1 LNGLAAHRVAIA
13 AKMPQLRGNPNRAA
27 AALRPCQPYGSNRF
41 PRDGAVGTGNAGH
54 RDCHLRSRALE
65 GARRHRSND
74 GFAYCTALFEQSSR
88 HAQPAHLGIIA
99 VRDKSLDKPLRAAG
113 NIGEGLCNPTSGA
126 GFRGR
131 HDPARIL
138 QAPADSRGKMF
149 ELRIGVRHDH
159 ESTSL
164 ELRMDIATPE
174 HTPMMQQY
182 LRIKAQHPDVLLF
195 YRMGDFYEMFYD
207 DARRAAEL
215 LDIAL
220 TQRGASA
227 GAPIPMAGV
236 PAVTLDS
243 YLAKLVRK
251 GESVAIC
258 EQRGDPGKAKGP
270 MEREVVRIV
279 TPGTITDEALLEE
292 RRDNVLASV
301 CAGDGRYGLAWLEL
315 SAGRFSVMELESLAA
330 LEAEVERLQPKEIL
344 APDGAQPALARSLS
358 AADRPWRA
366 RAPWQFDIDS
376 ATHALTEQ
384 FRTRD
389 LAGFGCADKP
399 QAIAAAGALLSFVR
413 ETQKSALPHLLSITT
428 EERDAALIMDPAT
441 RRNLE
446 LDESLAGT
454 QELTLAG
461 VFDRTST
468 PMGGRLLRRW
478 LHRPLRDRDIL
489 RSRYHAVATL
499 IEQAHY
505 GEFAE
510 PLRAIGDLERILAR
524 IALRSARPRD
534 LAQLR
539 GALAA
544 LPALKQALVTVAEAS
559 LLLKLAAEIGDHRQ
573 EHDLLRRSIIDS
585 PPHYLRDGGVIAEGY
600 DAELDEL
607 RALGSN
613 TEQFLLDLEQRERE
627 RSGLSSLKL
636 GFNRVQGFYIEVN
649 RSQADRVPPEYLRR
663 QTVKS
668 AERFITPELKS
679 FEDKVLGARDRALA
693 REKSLY
699 EEVLDRLSAMLPS
712 LQSTAT
718 AVAQIDVLACFA
730 ERAAALDCA
739 QPELTAEPTLL
750 IEGGRH
756 PVVER
761 AGREPFIP
769 NDVRFDQ
776 SRRMLIITGPNMGG
790 KSTYMR
796 QTALIVVLAH
806 IGCFVPARRAVLG
819 PIDRIFTRI
828 GASDDLA
835 GGRSTFMLEMTET
848 ANILNNAT
856 AESLVLMD
864 EVGRGTSTF
873 DGLSLAWACAAFIAS
888 KIRAFTLF
896 ATHYFELTSL
906 ASEAPGVVNVHV
918 EAVEHG
924 DRLVFLHS
932 VKEGPAN
939 QSYGLQVAALAG
951 IPKSVTAQARRY
963 LTELERERDALR
975 KHNSPQAELP
985 IFTPAAAPMVSAALT
1000 ALRAAD
1006 PDTLSPRAAL
1016 DLLFR
1021 LKSLDRDQS

>member
-1 LNGLAAHRVAIA
+1 MSI
-13 AKMPQLRGNPNRAA
+13 NP
-27 AALRPCQPYGSNRF
+27 PP
-41 PRDGAVGTGNAGH
+41 
-54 RDCHLRSRALE
+54 
-65 GARRHRSND
+65 
-74 GFAYCTALFEQSSR
+74 
-88 HAQPAHLGIIA
+88 
-99 VRDKSLDKPLRAAG
+99 K
-113 NIGEGLCNPTSGA
+113 
-126 GFRGR
+126 
-131 HDPARIL
+131 
-138 QAPADSRGKMF
+138 APAA
-149 ELRIGVRHDH
+149 
-159 ESTSL
+159 TSV
-164 ELRMDIATPE
+164 DE

-207 DARRAAEL
+207 DARRAAQL

-236 PAVTLDS
+236 PAVTLDT

-258 EQRGDPGKAKGP
+258 EQRGNVTKAKGP

-279 TPGTITDEALLEE
+279 TPGTVTDDALLEE
-292 RRDNVLASV
+292 RRDNLIASV
-301 CAGDGRYGLAWLEL
+301 YAANDRYGLAWLDL
-315 SAGRFSVMELESLAA
+315 SAGRFSVTEVSGAAA
-330 LEAEVERLQPKEIL
+330 LEAEIERLSPAEML
-344 APDGAQPALARSLS
+344 APDGALSIVALSS
-358 AADRPWRA
+358 GDRPWRL
-366 RAPWQFDIDS
+366 RAPWHFDLDS
-376 ATHALTEQ
+376 ATRALTDQ
-384 FRTRD
+384 FRTHD

-399 QAIAAAGALLSFVR
+399 LAIAAAGALLAYVR
-413 ETQKSALPHLLSITT
+413 ETQKSALPHLMSITT
-428 EERDAALIMDPAT
+428 EERDGALIMDPAT

-446 LDESLAGT
+446 LDESLAGKA
-454 QELTLAG
+454 ELTLAG
-461 VFDRTST
+461 IFDRTAT
-468 PMGGRLLRRW
+468 AMGGRMLRRW
-478 LHRPLRDRDIL
+478 LHRPLRDRAVL
-489 RSRYHAVATL
+489 RLRYNAVATL
-499 IEQAHY
+499 MNADYAAI
-505 GEFAE
+505 AE
-510 PLRAIGDLERILAR
+510 TLKAIGDLERIIAR

-539 GALAA
+539 AALAVLPRLNDRLAATPSPLLQELVAELAQRDCGYREDFA
-544 LPALKQALVTVAEAS
+544 LLTRALVE
-559 LLLKLAAEIGDHRQ
+559 
-573 EHDLLRRSIIDS
+573 S
-585 PPHYLRDGGVIAEGY
+585 PPHHLRDGGVIAAGY

-607 RALGSN
+607 RLLGSN
-613 TEQFLLDLEQRERE
+613 TDQFLLDLEQRERE

-636 GFNRVQGFYIEVN
+636 GFNRVQGFYIEVS
-649 RSQADRVPPEYLRR
+649 RSQAARVPAEYLRR

-693 REKSLY
+693 REKALY
-699 EEVLDRLSAMLPS
+699 EALLDHFISRLPVM
-712 LQSTAT
+712 QSTTA
-718 AVAQIDVLACFA
+718 AVAQIDVLTCFA
-730 ERAAALDCA
+730 ERAAALDCV
-739 QPELTAEPTLL
+739 QPELVEEPLL
-750 IEGGRH
+750 VIDAGRH

-761 AGREPFIP
+761 AGREPFVP
-769 NDVRFDQ
+769 NDLRFDDA
-776 SRRMLIITGPNMGG
+776 RRMLIITGPNMGG

-796 QTALIVVLAH
+796 QTALIVILAH
-806 IGCFVPARRAVLG
+806 IGCYVPARRAVIG

-856 AESLVLMD
+856 SMSLVLMD

-873 DGLSLAWACAAFIAS
+873 DGLSLAWACAAFIAA

-906 ASEAPGVVNVHV
+906 AGEAPGVANVHV

-924 DRLVFLHS
+924 EALVFLHS
-932 VKEGPAN
+932 VKNGPAN

-975 KHNSPQAELP
+975 TSTSPQAELDL
-985 IFTPAAAPMVSAALT
+985 FAAAPKPAPPQSPALD

-1006 PDTLSPRAAL
+1006 PNSLSPREAL
-1016 DLLFR
+1016 DLLFK
-1021 LKSLDRDQS
+1021 LQTLDRGDP

>member
-1 LNGLAAHRVAIA
+1 MS
-13 AKMPQLRGNPNRAA
+13 KEEP
-27 AALRPCQPYGSNRF
+27 
-41 PRDGAVGTGNAGH
+41 
-54 RDCHLRSRALE
+54 
-65 GARRHRSND
+65 
-74 GFAYCTALFEQSSR
+74 SS
-88 HAQPAHLGIIA
+88 
-99 VRDKSLDKPLRAAG
+99 
-113 NIGEGLCNPTSGA
+113 
-126 GFRGR
+126 
-131 HDPARIL
+131 
-138 QAPADSRGKMF
+138 
-149 ELRIGVRHDH
+149 
-159 ESTSL
+159 
-164 ELRMDIATPE
+164 

-207 DARRAAEL
+207 DARRAAGL

-258 EQRGDPGKAKGP
+258 EQRGEPGKAKGP

-279 TPGTITDEALLEE
+279 TPGTLTDEALLED
-292 RRDNVLASV
+292 RRDNLLASV
-301 CAGDGRYGLAWLEL
+301 FGANGRFGLAWLDL
-315 SAGRFSVMELESLAA
+315 SAGRFSVMELSGVAA
-330 LEAEVERLQPKEIL
+330 LDAEIERLRPAELL
-344 APDGAQPALARSLS
+344 APDGGQPELASSSEFKDRKWRLRPPWHFDTESATRALA
-358 AADRPWRA
+358 
-366 RAPWQFDIDS
+366 
-376 ATHALTEQ
+376 EQ
-384 FRTRD
+384 FHTHD

-399 QAIAAAGALLSFVR
+399 LAIAAAGALLAYVR
-413 ETQKSALPHLLSITT
+413 ETQKAALPHLLSITT

-446 LDESLAGT
+446 LDESLAGRP
-454 QELTLAG
+454 ELTLAG
-461 VFDRTST
+461 VFDRTAT
-468 PMGGRLLRRW
+468 AMGGRMLRRW
-478 LHRPLRDRDIL
+478 LHRPLRDRDTL
-489 RSRYHAVATL
+489 RARYQAVATL
-499 IEQAHY
+499 MDGAQHSAVT
-505 GEFAE
+505 E
-510 PLRAIGDLERILAR
+510 PLKAIGDLERIVAR

-534 LAQLR
+534 LTQLR
-539 GALAA
+539 AA
-544 LPALKQALVTVAEAS
+544 LTVLPQLHQLLGAAPSPLLQQLIAELAYHNGNHRHDHAL
-559 LLLKLAAEIGDHRQ
+559 LARAIV
-573 EHDLLRRSIIDS
+573 DS
-585 PPHYLRDGGVIAEGY
+585 PPHYLRDGGVIAAGY

-607 RALGSN
+607 RLLGSN

-636 GFNRVQGFYIEVN
+636 GFNRVQGFYIEVS
-649 RSQADRVPPEYLRR
+649 RGQADRVPQDYLRR

-693 REKSLY
+693 REKTLY
-699 EEVLDRLSAMLPS
+699 EALIDHLTLRLPS
-712 LQSTAT
+712 LQSTT
-718 AVAQIDVLACFA
+718 AAIAQIDVLSCFA
-730 ERAAALDCA
+730 ERAAALDCV
-739 QPELTAEPTLL
+739 QPELTDEPMLM
-750 IEGGRH
+750 IDGGRH

-761 AGREPFIP
+761 AGREPFVP
-769 NDVRFDQ
+769 NDLRFDD

-796 QTALIVVLAH
+796 QTALIVILAH
-806 IGCFVPARRAVLG
+806 IGCYVPARRAVLG
-819 PIDRIFTRI
+819 PMDRIFTRI

-856 AESLVLMD
+856 AKSLVLMD

-873 DGLSLAWACAAFIAS
+873 DGLSLAWACAAFIAN

-906 ASEAPGVVNVHV
+906 AGEAPGVVNVHV

-924 DRLVFLHS
+924 ETLVFLHS

-975 KHNSPQAELP
+975 SSASPQTELALFAP
-985 IFTPAAAPMVSAALT
+985 PLEPALPQSAALE
-1000 ALRAAD
+1000 ALRALD
-1006 PDTLSPRAAL
+1006 PNSLSPREAL

-1021 LKSLDRDQS
+1021 LQQLDRGA

>member
-1 LNGLAAHRVAIA
+1 VTN
-13 AKMPQLRGNPNRAA
+13 
-27 AALRPCQPYGSNRF
+27 
-41 PRDGAVGTGNAGH
+41 
-54 RDCHLRSRALE
+54 
-65 GARRHRSND
+65 
-74 GFAYCTALFEQSSR
+74 
-88 HAQPAHLGIIA
+88 
-99 VRDKSLDKPLRAAG
+99 
-113 NIGEGLCNPTSGA
+113 NPTSA
-126 GFRGR
+126 
-131 HDPARIL
+131 
-138 QAPADSRGKMF
+138 
-149 ELRIGVRHDH
+149 
-159 ESTSL
+159 
-164 ELRMDIATPE
+164 PE

-207 DARRAAEL
+207 DARRAAQL

-236 PAVTLDS
+236 PVVTLDA

-258 EQRGDPGKAKGP
+258 EQRGVPGKAKGP

-279 TPGTITDEALLEE
+279 TPGTVTDDALLEE
-292 RRDNVLASV
+292 RRDNLLASV
-301 CAGDGRYGLAWLEL
+301 YGSHGRFGLAWLDL
-315 SAGRFSVMELESLAA
+315 SAGRFCVMEVAGIAA
-330 LEAEVERLQPKEIL
+330 LEAEIERLRPAELL
-344 APDGAQPALARSLS
+344 APDGAQPALTAGLKEK
-358 AADRPWRA
+358 PWRL
-366 RAPWQFDIDS
+366 RAPWHFDAES
-376 ATHALTEQ
+376 ATRSLTEQ

-399 QAIAAAGALLSFVR
+399 LGIAAAGALLAYVR
-413 ETQKSALPHLLSITT
+413 ETQKSALPHLMSLTT

-446 LDESLAGT
+446 LDESLAGKP
-454 QELTLAG
+454 ELTLAG

-468 PMGGRLLRRW
+468 AMGGRMLRRW
-478 LHRPLRDRDIL
+478 LHRPVRDHSIL
-489 RSRYHAVATL
+489 RARYRAVAAL
-499 IEQAHY
+499 LEAAQYPAV
-505 GEFAE
+505 AE
-510 PLRAIGDLERILAR
+510 ALKSIGDLERIIAR

-539 GALAA
+539 AALAA
-544 LPALKQALVTVAEAS
+544 LPELQHIIESAAAPLLQELIGELDRQQGASRDDHAL
-559 LLLKLAAEIGDHRQ
+559 LARAIV
-573 EHDLLRRSIIDS
+573 DS
-585 PPHYLRDGGVIAEGY
+585 PPHYLRDGGVIAAGF
-600 DAELDEL
+600 DPELDEL
-607 RALGSN
+607 RLLGTN
-613 TEQFLLDLEQRERE
+613 TEQFLLDLETRERE

-636 GFNRVQGFYIEVN
+636 GFNRVQGFFIEVN
-649 RSQADRVPPEYLRR
+649 RTQAGKVPHDFLRR

-679 FEDKVLGARDRALA
+679 FEDKVLGARDKALA
-693 REKSLY
+693 RERELY
-699 EEVLDRLSAMLPS
+699 EALLDHLTSRLPA
-712 LQSTAT
+712 LQAAT
-718 AVAQIDVLACFA
+718 AAIAQIDVLNCFA
-730 ERAAALDCA
+730 ERAAVLDCSE
-739 QPELTAEPTLL
+739 PELSEEPILW

-761 AGREPFIP
+761 ASREPFVP
-769 NDVRFDQ
+769 NDLRFDD

-796 QTALIVVLAH
+796 QTALIVILAH
-806 IGCFVPARRAVLG
+806 VGCYVPARRALLG
-819 PIDRIFTRI
+819 PMDRIFTRI

-856 AESLVLMD
+856 SMSLVLMD

-873 DGLSLAWACAAFIAS
+873 DGLSLAWACAAYIAK

-906 ASEAPGVVNVHV
+906 AAEVPGVHNVHV
-918 EAVEHG
+918 EAVEHS
-924 DRLVFLHS
+924 DTLVFLHS

-975 KHNSPQAELP
+975 TSTSPQAELDLSP
-985 IFTPAAAPMVSAALT
+985 PAALPEPPQSAALE
-1000 ALRAAD
+1000 ALRALD
-1006 PDTLSPRAAL
+1006 PNSLSPRDAL

-1021 LKSLDRDQS
+1021 LQQLDRGDR

>member
-1 LNGLAAHRVAIA
+1 MI
-13 AKMPQLRGNPNRAA
+13 
-27 AALRPCQPYGSNRF
+27 
-41 PRDGAVGTGNAGH
+41 
-54 RDCHLRSRALE
+54 
-65 GARRHRSND
+65 
-74 GFAYCTALFEQSSR
+74 
-88 HAQPAHLGIIA
+88 
-99 VRDKSLDKPLRAAG
+99 
-113 NIGEGLCNPTSGA
+113 
-126 GFRGR
+126 
-131 HDPARIL
+131 DPAEKIN
-138 QAPADSRGKMF
+138 
-149 ELRIGVRHDH
+149 
-159 ESTSL
+159 
-164 ELRMDIATPE
+164 

-236 PAVTLDS
+236 PVVTLDG

-251 GESVAIC
+251 GQSVAIC
-258 EQRGDPGKAKGP
+258 EQRGDPGKGKGP
-270 MEREVVRIV
+270 MDREVVRIV
-279 TPGTITDEALLEE
+279 TPGTVTDEALLEE
-292 RRDNVLASV
+292 RRDTVLASV
-301 CAGDGRYGLAWLEL
+301 CGQGGRYGLAWLDL
-315 SAGRFSVMELESLAA
+315 SAGRFSVMELGSLAA
-330 LEAEVERLQPKEIL
+330 LEAEVERLRPAEIL
-344 APDGAQPALARSLS
+344 APDGAQPALARSS
-358 AADRPWRA
+358 AGDWPWRA
-366 RAPWQFDIDS
+366 RAPWHFEIDS
-376 ATHALTEQ
+376 ATRALTEQ

-389 LAGFGCADKP
+389 LAGYGCADKP
-399 QAIAAAGALLSFVR
+399 LAIAAAGALLAYVR

-446 LDESLAGT
+446 LDESLAGSA
-454 QELTLAG
+454 ELTLAG
-461 VFDRTST
+461 VFDRTT
-468 PMGGRLLRRW
+468 TAMGGRLLRRW

-489 RSRYHAVATL
+489 RARYHAVATL
-499 IEQAHY
+499 IDQGQHANM
-505 GEFAE
+505 ADA
-510 PLRAIGDLERILAR
+510 LAAIGDLERILAR

-534 LAQLR
+534 LVQLR
-539 GALAA
+539 AA
-544 LPALKQALVTVAEAS
+544 LEALPSLRSTVAGAQS
-559 LLLKLAAEIGDHRQ
+559 P
-573 EHDLLRRSIIDS
+573 LLRQLTAGISDHQSEHGLLQRAIDEA
-585 PPHYLRDGGVIAEGY
+585 PPHYLREGGVIATGY

-613 TEQFLLDLEQRERE
+613 TEQFLIDLEQRERE

-636 GFNRVQGFYIEVN
+636 GFNRVQGFFIEVN
-649 RSQADRVPPEYLRR
+649 RSQADKVPAEYLRR

-679 FEDKVLGARDRALA
+679 FEDKVLGARERALA
-693 REKSLY
+693 RERFLY
-699 EEVLDRLSAMLPS
+699 ESVLEQLSANLAA
-712 LQSTAT
+712 LQASTT
-718 AVAQIDVLACFA
+718 AIAEIDVLSCFA
-730 ERAAALDCA
+730 ERAATLQCA
-739 QPELTAEPTLL
+739 QPELVDEPMLR
-750 IEGGRH
+750 IDGGRH

-761 AGREPFIP
+761 ASREPFIP
-769 NDVRFDQ
+769 NDVRCDD

-796 QTALIVVLAH
+796 QTALIVILAH
-806 IGCFVPARRAVLG
+806 IGCFVPARRAILG
-819 PIDRIFTRI
+819 PLDRIFTRI

-856 AESLVLMD
+856 DQSLVLMD

-873 DGLSLAWACAAFIAS
+873 DGLSLAWACAAFIAT

-906 ASEAPGVVNVHV
+906 AGEAPGVVNVHV

-951 IPKSVTAQARRY
+951 IPKSVTTQARRY

-975 KHNSPQAELP
+975 SYNSPQGELP
-985 IFTPAAAPMVSAALT
+985 LFASPPPPTRESAALS

-1006 PDTLSPRAAL
+1006 PNALSPKDAL
-1016 DLLFR
+1016 DLLFH
-1021 LKSLDRDQS
+1021 LKNLDRDDTH